1 MGIKCNL
8 TVALSAALLTS
19 LSLVNIQAT
28 EASAAV
34 RKDVSEFAGERC
46 STPPK
51 GSGAIVGMF
60 YGYDNRF
67 ISADSNVMV
76 NRYRCFRTLSECQ
89 GWLYTMN
96 SKYMPTSMSQS
107 ARCFVR

>member
-1 MGIKCNL
+1 MKCNL
-8 TVALSAALLTS
+8 TVALSAALLAS

-46 STPPK
+46 NTPPK
-51 GSGAIVGMF
+51 GSGAVVGIF
-60 YGYDNRF
+60 NGYEDRVL
-67 ISADSNVMV
+67 SYDSKVTI
-76 NRYRCFRTLSECQ
+76 NRYRCFKTLDECQ

-96 SKYMPTSMSQS
+96 SKYLATNIGIT